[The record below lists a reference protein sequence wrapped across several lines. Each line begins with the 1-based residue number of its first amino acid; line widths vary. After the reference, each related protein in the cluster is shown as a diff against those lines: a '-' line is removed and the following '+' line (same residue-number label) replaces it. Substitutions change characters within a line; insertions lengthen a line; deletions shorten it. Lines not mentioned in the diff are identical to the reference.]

1 MTERFGTT
9 SAQREFRLA
18 GSACLVIAMTLLA
31 GCFPQHFAG
40 YRPIGNGELEGGY
53 CIAGIKD
60 ALRTSAPGGLQIIT
74 RALLAPRERELEIS
88 VDVVI
93 PSGVR
98 MRFLADH
105 IVITSNNA
113 TESAHLRITRITRS
127 GPTELQPL
135 DALDGLPDKTPTLYS
150 VWVQPVSESALK
162 PTPLSP
168 SPGFSISLPA
178 MLINA
183 QPYQP
188 DAIAFE
194 PYREW
199 GIYYCIQ

>member
-1 MTERFGTT
+1 
-9 SAQREFRLA
+9 
-18 GSACLVIAMTLLA
+18 
-31 GCFPQHFAG
+31 
-40 YRPIGNGELEGGY
+40 
-53 CIAGIKD
+53 
-60 ALRTSAPGGLQIIT
+60 
-74 RALLAPRERELEIS
+74 
-88 VDVVI
+88 
-93 PSGVR
+93 

-105 IVITSNNA
+105 IVITSNSA

-135 DALDGLPDKTPTLYS
+135 DALAGLPDKTPTLYS